1 MRDILSPMGMTAV
14 EKILARVSGL
24 AQARAGEILHP
35 TPDFVMIHDGVIT
48 GAKQELDALGIQRL
62 FDADRVM
69 MVTDHDVLYNNERA
83 VARGAF
89 NRKAAQAWG
98 VRNFFDAGQGG
109 HGHVFP
115 TERGLVSPGMF
126 YFDNDRHCTNAGG
139 IGALAI
145 RVGADIGRVLAT
157 GSTWTVVPRTVKL
170 TIEGQMQPGVYA
182 RDLGFVIGKALLP
195 DGEFG
200 VDIDYRILEF
210 AGALDQFSL
219 AARVSLCSTP
229 TEVRAIGVFFPP
241 SAAIL
246 AYARERAQRPFTPV
260 YPDSDAHYDAQVAMD
275 VSKLEPQVALP
286 GAPHKAADLASVA
299 GTRVDHTFIGS
310 CASSMYEDLVIAAS
324 VLKGRRLAP
333 GVRMLVVPGSED
345 STQRM
350 RHDGMLDIFQ
360 DAGAMILPAG
370 CGPCA
375 SGRNGMVHAGEVSI
389 STAVANGAGRF
400 GAKDAA
406 LYLASPAT
414 VAASAVTGK
423 ITDPREFVIREA
435 VL

>member
-1 MRDILSPMGMTAV
+1 V
-14 EKILARVSGL
+14 V
-24 AQARAGEILHP
+24 
-35 TPDFVMIHDGVIT
+35 T
-48 GAKQELDALGIQRL
+48 GAKQELDALGINRL
-62 FDADRVM
+62 FDPDRVM
-69 MVTDHDVLYNNERA
+69 MVTDHDVLYNNDRA

-89 NRKAAQAWG
+89 NRKAAQVWG
-98 VRNFFDAGQGG
+98 VKNFFDAGRGG

-115 TERGLVSPGMF
+115 TERGFVSPGMF

-145 RVGADIGRVLAT
+145 RVGTDIGRVLAT

-170 TIEGQMQPGVYA
+170 TIKGQLQPGVYA

-195 DGEFG
+195 DGAFG

-210 AGALDQFSL
+210 AGELDQFSL

-229 TEVRAIGVFFPP
+229 TEMRAIGVFFPP
-241 SAAIL
+241 SEEIV

-260 YPDSDAHYDAQVAMD
+260 YPDRDAHYDAQVELD
-275 VSKLEPQVALP
+275 VSALAPQVALP
-286 GAPHKAADLASVA
+286 GGPYKAADLASVA
-299 GTRVDHTFIGS
+299 GTRVDHAFIGS
-310 CASSMYEDLVIAAS
+310 CASSMYEDLTIAAS
-324 VLKGRRLAP
+324 VLKGRRLAS

-345 STQRM
+345 STNRM
-350 RHDGMLDIFQ
+350 RRDGLLEIFQ

-375 SGRNGMVHAGEVSI
+375 SGRSGMVHSGEVSI
-389 STAVANGAGRF
+389 STAVGNGAGRF

-406 LYLASPAT
+406 LYLGSPAT
-414 VAASAVTGK
+414 VAASALTGK
-423 ITDPREFVIREA
+423 ITDPREFVIKESA
-435 VL
+435 L